1 MKDAVYA
8 LKPTISKM
16 VKDELKKYNIPKQP
30 SRVINDTHVDNSSVL
45 GATFSGP
52 LIVQHFNDGIQCNNG
67 LSNYVYLD
75 QNKYPSS
82 IVIDFPKKDK
92 KPVEIIENT
101 AKPEQ
106 KIEKLEVQES
116 IQAPIFNE
124 PTPSYISEHIEEKT
138 TSGITHSHS
147 RRFSKK
153 TLDIVFILVM
163 LAYPVLQFLIT
174 WIFVNFDA
182 LSMAF
187 NGSDTFDGFEFTFY
201 NFKKIF
207 DDLSSPIADQ
217 AYFFNLNPATI
228 VLLNS
233 LGYCFITIFISLP
246 LSLLFSYF
254 LRKKMPLANVFR
266 AIFFLPNI
274 IPIVALTFAF
284 RMSYTTPFGYLS
296 GLFESLGINSAKYPT
311 SQILVYVY
319 CIWAGLGYNII
330 LFSGAI
336 GRIPKEL
343 FESAELDHAG
353 YFKEFLHVV
362 VPCIWPTIVTL
373 VVVGMT
379 NVLTLYMHPYLLTN
393 YDTSSTYTIALSIF
407 QTAGNDGA
415 MPNDLHQVTAYG
427 LFFSAVWAPIIL
439 LVRHLMSKKYEGIG
453 Y

>member
-1 MKDAVYA
+1 MNNISPAA
-8 LKPTISKM
+8 LNNESFSR
-16 VKDELKKYNIPKQP
+16 DIP
-30 SRVINDTHVDNSSVL
+30 R
-45 GATFSGP
+45 A
-52 LIVQHFNDGIQCNNG
+52 
-67 LSNYVYLD
+67 
-75 QNKYPSS
+75 
-82 IVIDFPKKDK
+82 
-92 KPVEIIENT
+92 
-101 AKPEQ
+101 
-106 KIEKLEVQES
+106 
-116 IQAPIFNE
+116 
-124 PTPSYISEHIEEKT
+124 
-138 TSGITHSHS
+138 HS

-153 TLDIVFILVM
+153 TLDTIFIVVM
-163 LAYPVLQFLIT
+163 LAYPVLQFLVT
-174 WIFVNFDA
+174 WIFVNFGA
-182 LSMAF
+182 ISMAF
-187 NGSDTFDGFEFTFY
+187 NGSEYYDEFEFTLY

-207 DDLSSPIADQ
+207 DDLFSTVPDQ
-217 AYFFNLNPATI
+217 ANFLGLNPATI

-233 LGYCFITIFISLP
+233 VGYCLVTIFISLP

-254 LRKKMPLANVFR
+254 LRKNMPLANVFR

-296 GLFESLGINSAKYPT
+296 GMFEAMGINTAKYPT
-311 SQILVYVY
+311 SQLLVYVY

-353 YFKEFLHVV
+353 YFKEFFHVV
-362 VPCIWPTIVTL
+362 IPCIWPTIVTL

-393 YDTSSTYTIALSIF
+393 YDRSSTYTIALSIF

-415 MPNDLHQVTAYG
+415 MPTELHQVTAYG
-427 LFFSAVWAPIIL
+427 LFFSLIWAPIIL
-439 LVRHLMSKKYEGIG
+439 LVRHLLSKKYQGIG